1 MRNFKALLIAVLAA
15 GCSGEPETDIAGLA
29 AMHDQWQAAF
39 DARDAAAVAAIYAAN
54 GTLYAPNSRKIT
66 GRTAIQVYWDD
77 FLASGVGGQIDDTEV
92 FAGVDV
98 GYKIGTYMI
107 TDPAGAPADVGK
119 YVEIWR
125 HIDGKWQLLHDIYNS
140 DMPLPALPP
149 PPEADDEVEVIDDEA
164 EVVEEEAEP
173 VNELE

>member
-1 MRNFKALLIAVLAA
+1 MRNFKVLLIAVLAV

-29 AMHDQWQAAF
+29 AMQDQWQAAF
-39 DARDAAAVAAIYAAN
+39 DARDAAGIAALYAAN
-54 GTLYAPNSRKIT
+54 GTLYAPNATKIS
-66 GRTAIQVYWDD
+66 GRTAIRAYWDD

-92 FAGVDV
+92 FASADV

-119 YVEIWR
+119 YVEVWR
-125 HIDGKWQLLHDIYNS
+125 HIGDKWQLLHDIYNS

-149 PPEADDEVEVIDDEA
+149 PPAADDEA
-164 EVVEEEAEP
+164 EVFDDEAEILEEDAEP